1 MAYQEEISRNNP
13 ALFVFLLDQSGS
25 MKDAWGDYSSSKAQG
40 AADAVN
46 RMLSNLVIRCS
57 KGESVRDYFNISV
70 IGYGSSE
77 GHVGPALSGPLSGK
91 DNVTIS
97 ELANSPARV
106 EDRVIKQPDGA
117 GGIVDASVKFP
128 VWFEPTAQKDTP
140 MCGALRYARRVV
152 SEWVGQHPNSFPP
165 IAINITD
172 GEATDGDP
180 KEPAK
185 DLRALGTS
193 DGELL
198 LFNCHISSLGG
209 SKVFFPESVEQIP
222 DEYGKRLFEMSSQLT
237 PQMIAIAGK
246 EGFAVGE
253 HSRGFAFQADLVEL
267 VRFLDIGTRPKEL
280 R

>member
-1 MAYQEEISRNNP
+1 M
-13 ALFVFLLDQSGS
+13 
-25 MKDAWGDYSSSKAQG
+25 
-40 AADAVN
+40 
-46 RMLSNLVIRCS
+46 
-57 KGESVRDYFNISV
+57 
-70 IGYGSSE
+70 
-77 GHVGPALSGPLSGK
+77 
-91 DNVTIS
+91 
-97 ELANSPARV
+97 
-106 EDRVIKQPDGA
+106 
-117 GGIVDASVKFP
+117 
-128 VWFEPTAQKDTP
+128 
-140 MCGALRYARRVV
+140 V

-209 SKVFFPESVEQIP
+209 SKVFFPENVDPIP
-222 DEYGKRLFEMSSQLT
+222 DPYAKKLFEISSQLT

-246 EGFAVGE
+246 ERFVVGE
-253 HSRGFAFQADLVEL
+253 SSRGFAFQADMVDL
-267 VRFLDIGTRPKEL
+267 VRFLDIGTRPRAL